1 MDKEEFLKLVQRY
14 NNGIATQAEIE
25 FLIAYDQLFE
35 NEEAV
40 LAELSANEKEQL
52 KLEIAAQIKAQ
63 MISPPIARPRQTI
76 KLTKWLTVAAVLVIS
91 LGIGFFFMQ
100 PDEVIVPQKQNS
112 TVQSKIVPGSNQA
125 ILKLA
130 NGKTITLNDKA
141 NGVLAKQSGVIITKN
156 KDGLLQYEVTASAA
170 PSINTIST
178 PKGGQYQLILADGTK
193 VWLNAASSITF
204 PTKFNGKMRNVE
216 VTGEAYF
223 EVAKNKA
230 QPFQVKSTNQIIE
243 VLGTHFNVN
252 TYDDELANVTTLLE
266 GSVKVNKLIN
276 GKLQSGLTLK
286 PGEKALVKAN
296 GSQIL
301 KADADA
307 EEAIAWKNGY
317 FKFDKADLP
326 TIMRQIARWYN
337 VDVQYQG
344 EIPNDLFVGKIKRTE
359 NVSEVLRILE
369 LSKVNTRINGRTII
383 VSN

>member
-1 MDKEEFLKLVQRY
+1 
-14 NNGIATQAEIE
+14 
-25 FLIAYDQLFE
+25 
-35 NEEAV
+35 
-40 LAELSANEKEQL
+40 
-52 KLEIAAQIKAQ
+52 
-63 MISPPIARPRQTI
+63 
-76 KLTKWLTVAAVLVIS
+76 
-91 LGIGFFFMQ
+91 
-100 PDEVIVPQKQNS
+100 
-112 TVQSKIVPGSNQA
+112 
-125 ILKLA
+125 
-130 NGKTITLNDKA
+130 
-141 NGVLAKQSGVIITKN
+141 
-156 KDGLLQYEVTASAA
+156 
-170 PSINTIST
+170 
-178 PKGGQYQLILADGTK
+178 
-193 VWLNAASSITF
+193 
-204 PTKFNGKMRNVE
+204 VE